1 MYLYAVNPNQSRPM
15 KKYLAFCSVIISL
28 LSVVSCSKM
37 ASEDPADAFVGEYNV
52 SVVENVVW
60 GSDSGTINDNGV
72 IYIYKVSSDRIR
84 VSGYIG
90 TEGSVVGSSV
100 YFEGTYSSD
109 SSGHITTSFG
119 VGILSGNVL
128 TFTANQTGQLAYNGV
143 MYPFRCTASFTA
155 IKQN

>member
-1 MYLYAVNPNQSRPM
+1 MSLLTQNRVFLVM

-37 ASEDPADAFVGEYNV
+37 ASEDPADAFVGKYNV
-52 SVVENVVW
+52 SVVENIVW
-60 GSDSGTINDNGV
+60 GGDSGTINDNGV
-72 IYIYKVSSDRIR
+72 IYIYKVSSNRIR
-84 VSGYIG
+84 VSGYID

-100 YFEGTYSSD
+100 YFESRYSSD
-109 SSGHITTSFG
+109 SSGYITTSFG

-143 MYPFRCTASFTA
+143 MYPYRSTGSFTA
-155 IKQN
+155 IKKD

>member
-1 MYLYAVNPNQSRPM
+1 M
-15 KKYLAFCSVIISL
+15 KKFLAFCSVIISL
-28 LSVVSCSKM
+28 LSIFSCSKM
-37 ASEDPADAFVGEYNV
+37 ASEDSADAFVGEYNV

-60 GSDSGTINDNGV
+60 GSDSGTFNDNGV
-72 IYIYKVSSDRIR
+72 IYISKVSSDRIR
-84 VSGYIG
+84 VCGYIT

-100 YFEGTYSSD
+100 YFEGTSSSD
-109 SSGHITTSFG
+109 SSGYITTSFG
-119 VGILSGNVL
+119 VGNLSGNVL